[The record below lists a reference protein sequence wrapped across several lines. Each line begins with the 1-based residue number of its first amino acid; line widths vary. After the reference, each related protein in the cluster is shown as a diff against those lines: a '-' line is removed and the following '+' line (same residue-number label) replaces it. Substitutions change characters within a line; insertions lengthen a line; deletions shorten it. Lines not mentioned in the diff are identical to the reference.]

1 MKDQKKIIEIL
12 SNYTDVEPDQIS
24 LDSNLVADLG
34 FTSLDVL
41 DMVSEFE
48 DEYNIEIQDREIKQ
62 MKTVRDIVVY
72 LTENA

>member
-12 SNYTDVEPDQIS
+12 SNYTDVEPDQIA

-48 DEYNIEIQDREIKQ
+48 DEYDIEIQDREIKQ
-62 MKTVRDIVVY
+62 MKTVQDIVDY
-72 LTENA
+72 LNANA